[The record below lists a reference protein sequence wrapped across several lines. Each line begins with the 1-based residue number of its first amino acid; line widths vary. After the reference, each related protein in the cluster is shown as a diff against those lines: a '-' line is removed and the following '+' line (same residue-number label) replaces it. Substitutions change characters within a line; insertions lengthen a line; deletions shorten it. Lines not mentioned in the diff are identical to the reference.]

1 MTPRQYKR
9 GRGISLAAGSL
20 RTCPVCLKPRGT
32 VIGLFVEHIGA
43 DGKPCKGS
51 GRPAATVGQT
61 SERRSREREQ

>member
-20 RTCPVCLKPRGT
+20 RTCPVCRKPRGT

-51 GRPAATVGQT
+51 GRPAATRSGADGLPK
-61 SERRSREREQ
+61 ERAP